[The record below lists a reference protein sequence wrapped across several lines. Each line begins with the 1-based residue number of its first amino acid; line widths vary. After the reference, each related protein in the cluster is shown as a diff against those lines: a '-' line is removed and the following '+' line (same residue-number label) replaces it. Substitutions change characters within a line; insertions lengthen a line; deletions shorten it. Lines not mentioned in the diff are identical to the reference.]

1 MNMTR
6 MTIDNEEVTSAR
18 SKNDAD
24 KELENDKNAKDDDS
38 DNEH

>member
-6 MTIDNEEVTSAR
+6 MTIDNEEVTR